1 MSHPRGLSAEEAAAW
16 EKVAATV
23 KPLDPQ
29 PIAVP
34 TKRLHAVSSQP
45 ETNAPPPK
53 AAAVPKRKT
62 PQRSEPAASLPP
74 TQTRQTGLD
83 SHWERRLKGGTLAPD
98 FTLDLHG
105 HTLDAAYRRLE
116 AGMTQAIAQGA
127 RVLLVVAGKPR
138 PVDAA
143 DRAQRRGAIRAKL
156 LDWLAA
162 GRHAGHIAAI
172 RKAHPRHG
180 GAGALYIILKRPR
193 QGG

>member
-1 MSHPRGLSAEEAAAW
+1 VRPRKGRQGRELDEEERRAW
-16 EKVAATV
+16 AHLAATV
-23 KPLDPQ
+23 TPMPGRKRPDAVKQAPAKTPPPPPPAPMLQTARPQ
-29 PIAVP
+29 RPV
-34 TKRLHAVSSQP
+34 
-45 ETNAPPPK
+45 APP
-53 AAAVPKRKT
+53 
-62 PQRSEPAASLPP
+62 LPP
-74 TQTRQTGLD
+74 VLGENGGGLD
-83 SHWERRLKGGTLAPD
+83 RGWDRKLGRGTIAPD

-116 AGMTQAIAQGA
+116 AGMTQAVAQGA

>member
-1 MSHPRGLSAEEAAAW
+1 MRRRSRQLDEEERRAW
-16 EKVAATV
+16 AHLAATV
-23 KPLDPQ
+23 TPMPGRKRPDEAGKPVPAAPPAKPAPQ
-29 PIAVP
+29 
-34 TKRLHAVSSQP
+34 LQP
-45 ETNAPPPK
+45 ARQQRPLAPPP
-53 AAAVPKRKT
+53 
-62 PQRSEPAASLPP
+62 PP
-74 TQTRQTGLD
+74 VLGEGGGGLD
-83 SHWERRLKGGTLAPD
+83 RGWERKLGRGTVDPD

-105 HTLDAAYRRLE
+105 YTLDAAYRRLE

-143 DRAQRRGAIRAKL
+143 DRSNRRGAIRAKL

-180 GAGALYIILKRPR
+180 GAGALYIILKRQR
-193 QGG
+193 